1 MTSHQ
6 GQFSHTQRQAA
17 FEASVIRYWDK
28 LLGIATAKTNPDDAP
43 DVVQDVFLSL
53 WEKWEEAPKDETLEY
68 YLLHSLKLRIY
79 NYYRT
84 TSRYQAHLKALEHM
98 LQETLEV
105 VFVREDMQALRES
118 FLDEALETLSPSQRQ
133 LFLLRTRHQYSY
145 RKIAQ
150 LLNIEPASAR
160 VLYAR
165 ALQQVKSYIHAN
177 PALAARLMSAL
188 ILFTI
193 P

>member
-1 MTSHQ
+1 MALHQ
-6 GQFSHTQRQAA
+6 GRFSNTQQQAA
-17 FEASVIRYWDK
+17 FEAAVISYWDK
-28 LLGIATAKTNPDDAP
+28 LLGIATAKTNRNDAP

-53 WEKWEEAPKDETLEY
+53 WEKWEEAPKDESLEY
-68 YLLHSLKLRIY
+68 YLLHALKLRIY

-84 TSRYQAHLKALEHM
+84 TSRYQAHLRTLEQM

-105 VFVREDMQALRES
+105 VFIREDMQALRES

-177 PALAARLMSAL
+177 PALAARLMSTI